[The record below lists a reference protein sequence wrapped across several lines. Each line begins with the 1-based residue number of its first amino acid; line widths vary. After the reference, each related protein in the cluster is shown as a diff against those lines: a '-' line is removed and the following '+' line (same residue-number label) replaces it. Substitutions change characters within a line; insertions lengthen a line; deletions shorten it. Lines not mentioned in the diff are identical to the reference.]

1 MAQSQDKNIVRTVI
15 NYRPE
20 TIMLRHYP
28 VFQKVISV
36 AFSRVGRYA
45 MRRKI
50 SRVILEKEYLYDKKI
65 IPKDRY

>member
-15 NYRPE
+15 NYRHE

>member
-1 MAQSQDKNIVRTVI
+1 MAQSQDKNIAAMVL

-36 AFSRVGRYA
+36 AFSRVGRYV
-45 MRRKI
+45 MHRKI
-50 SRVILEKEYLYDKKI
+50 SQVILEKEYLYDKKF

>member
-1 MAQSQDKNIVRTVI
+1 LAQSQDKNIAGAAI

-20 TIMLRHYP
+20 TIRLIYYA

-36 AFSRVGRYA
+36 AFSQVGRYA

-50 SRVILEKEYLYDKKI
+50 SQAI
-65 IPKDRY
+65 

>member
-1 MAQSQDKNIVRTVI
+1 LAQSQDKNIFGTVL

-20 TIMLRHYP
+20 TITLRHYH

-50 SRVILEKEYLYDKKI
+50 SQVILEKEYLYDKKF